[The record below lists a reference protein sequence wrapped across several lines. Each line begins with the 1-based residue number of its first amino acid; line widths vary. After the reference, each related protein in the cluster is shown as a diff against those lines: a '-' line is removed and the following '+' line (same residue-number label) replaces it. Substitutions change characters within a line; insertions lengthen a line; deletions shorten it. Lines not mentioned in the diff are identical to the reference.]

1 MKKALL
7 SLSIIAAF
15 GTSQAAFVSFVG
27 TGKFNIASDDPASET
42 GQIVGGGAY
51 VKPED
56 QTGGGVTPTPSCGE
70 EYKDATAIYD
80 SVNVG
85 CDLVLPNLQNLYSD
99 LTAKSL
105 TAENLNSAIGTI
117 TVSDTALLGSAGQ
130 TYHYANFTLNASNI
144 VFNGN
149 VTLGGSLTLNG
160 NVSGNI
166 VSINS
171 GDDFYN
177 VNLNLSK
184 MTSAPS
190 ARINAASFATINE
203 NILTSGVIEVNT
215 SASSL
220 SWPSAGSAFC
230 NAYNNMQIVINTTS
244 GNPTKWTDP
253 YCQ

>member
-1 MKKALL
+1 MKKTIITLTLL
-7 SLSIIAAF
+7 ATFASN
-15 GTSQAAFVSFVG
+15 AAFVSFISDS
-27 TGKFNIASDDPASET
+27 KYNIASNDPASET

-105 TAENLNSAIGTI
+105 TAESLNSVVGTI
-117 TVSDTALLGSAGQ
+117 TVSDTASLGSAGK
-130 TYHYANFTLNASNI
+130 TYNYANFTINASNI

-171 GDDFYN
+171 SDDFYN

-190 ARINAASFATINE
+190 AKINAASFATINE
-203 NILTSGVIEVNT
+203 NILTSGVIQVNT
-215 SASSL
+215 SANSL
-220 SWPSAGSAFC
+220 AWPAAGSAFC
-230 NAYNNMQIVINTTS
+230 DAYNNMKIVVQTTT
-244 GNPTKWTDP
+244 GNPNKWSDP

>member
-1 MKKALL
+1 MKKTIITLTLL
-7 SLSIIAAF
+7 TSFA
-15 GTSQAAFVSFVG
+15 SQAAYVSFVG
-27 TGKFNIASDDPASET
+27 TGKFNIASDDPSSET

-56 QTGGGVTPTPSCGE
+56 QTGGGLTPTCGE
-70 EYKDATAIYD
+70 EYKDSTAIYD

-105 TAENLNSAIGTI
+105 TAESLNSVVGTI
-117 TVSDTALLGSAGQ
+117 TVSDTLSLGSSGQ
-130 TYHYANFTLNASNI
+130 NYNYANATLNASNI

-149 VTLGGSLTLNG
+149 VTLGGGLTLNG

-177 VNLNLSK
+177 VNLNLYK

-203 NILTSGVIEVNT
+203 NILTKGVIQVNT

-220 SWPSAGSAFC
+220 AWPTAGSAFC
-230 NAYNNMQIVINTTS
+230 DAYNNMQIVIQTTT
-244 GNPTKWTDP
+244 GNPNKWSDP

>member
-1 MKKALL
+1 MKKTIITLTLL
-7 SLSIIAAF
+7 ASFASN
-15 GTSQAAFVSFVG
+15 AAFVAFVG
-27 TGKFNIASDDPASET
+27 DSKFNIASDNPAAET

-51 VKPED
+51 VKPEN
-56 QTGGGVTPTPSCGE
+56 QTGGGVSPSPTCGE

-117 TVSDTALLGSAGQ
+117 TVSDTASLGSAGQ
-130 TYHYANFTLNASNI
+130 TYNYANFTLNASNI

-149 VTLGGSLTLNG
+149 VTLGGRLNLNG

-166 VSINS
+166 VSIHS
-171 GDDFYN
+171 SDDFYN

-190 ARINAASFATINE
+190 AKINAASFSTINE
-203 NILTSGVIEVNT
+203 NILTSGVIQVNT

-220 SWPSAGSAFC
+220 SWPAAGSAFC
-230 NAYNNMQIVINTTS
+230 DAYNNMKIVVQTTT
-244 GNPTKWTDP
+244 GNPNKWSDP

>member
-1 MKKALL
+1 MKKTIITL
-7 SLSIIAAF
+7 SLLATFASN
-15 GTSQAAFVSFVG
+15 AAFVSFVG
-27 TGKFNIASDDPASET
+27 TGKFNIASDDPAAET

-56 QTGGGVTPTPSCGE
+56 QTGGGLTPKPSCGE

-85 CDLVLPNLQNLYSD
+85 CDLVLPKLQNLYSD

-105 TAENLNSAIGTI
+105 TAESLNSAIGTI
-117 TVSDTALLGSAGQ
+117 TVSDTASLGSAGQ
-130 TYHYANFTLNASNI
+130 TYNYANFTLNASNI

-149 VTLGGSLTLNG
+149 VTLGGRLNLNG

-171 GDDFYN
+171 SDDFYN

-220 SWPSAGSAFC
+220 SWPAAGTAFC
-230 NAYNNMQIVINTTS
+230 NAYNNMQIVIQTTT
-244 GNPTKWTDP
+244 GNPNKWSDP

>member
-1 MKKALL
+1 MKRTIITLALL
-7 SLSIIAAF
+7 TTFASNAAY
-15 GTSQAAFVSFVG
+15 VSFVG
-27 TGKFNIASDDPASET
+27 TSKFNIASDDPASET

-56 QTGGGVTPTPSCGE
+56 QTGGGVSPSPTCGE

-105 TAENLNSAIGTI
+105 TAESLNGVVGTI
-117 TVSDTALLGSAGQ
+117 TVSDTLSLGSSGQ
-130 TYHYANFTLNASNI
+130 NYNYANATLNASNI

-149 VTLGGSLTLNG
+149 VTLDGSLTLNG

-190 ARINAASFATINE
+190 AKINAASFATINE
-203 NILTSGVIEVNT
+203 NILTSGVIQVNT
-215 SASSL
+215 SANSL
-220 SWPSAGSAFC
+220 AWPAAGSAFC
-230 NAYNNMQIVINTTS
+230 DAYNNMQIVVQTTT

>member
-1 MKKALL
+1 MKKTIITLTLL
-7 SLSIIAAF
+7 ASFASNAAY
-15 GTSQAAFVSFVG
+15 VSFVS
-27 TGKFNIASDDPASET
+27 TSKFNIASDDPTLET
-42 GQIVGGGAY
+42 GTIVGGGSY

-56 QTGGGVTPTPSCGE
+56 QTGGGVSPSPSCGE

-80 SVNVG
+80 AVNVG

-105 TAENLNSAIGTI
+105 TAESLNSAMGII
-117 TVSDTALLGSAGQ
+117 TVSDTASLGSAGQ
-130 TYHYANFTLNASNI
+130 TYNYANFTLNASDI

-220 SWPSAGSAFC
+220 SWPAAGTAFC
-230 NAYNNMQIVINTTS
+230 NAYNNMQIVIQTTT
-244 GNPTKWTDP
+244 GNPTKWSDP

>member
-1 MKKALL
+1 TTFA
-7 SLSIIAAF
+7 SNAAY
-15 GTSQAAFVSFVG
+15 VSFVS
-27 TGKFNIASDDPASET
+27 TGKFNIASDDPSSET

-56 QTGGGVTPTPSCGE
+56 QTGGGLTPTCGE
-70 EYKDATAIYD
+70 EYKDSTAIYD
-80 SVNVG
+80 LVNVG

-105 TAENLNSAIGTI
+105 TAESLNSVVGTI
-117 TVSDTALLGSAGQ
+117 TVSDTLSLGSSGQ
-130 TYHYANFTLNASNI
+130 NYNYANATLNASNI

-149 VTLGGSLTLNG
+149 VTLGGGLTLNG

-190 ARINAASFATINE
+190 AMINAASFATINE
-203 NILTSGVIEVNT
+203 NILTKGVIQVNT

-220 SWPSAGSAFC
+220 AWPDAGSAFC
-230 NAYNNMQIVINTTS
+230 DAYNNMQIVIQTTT
-244 GNPTKWTDP
+244 GNPNKWSDP